1 MKMKERVKLFG
12 KEVKLDK
19 LLIITLDGK
28 FDPKMIINEFDYNRL
43 VYDHCFK
50 GINAFYYKDLC
61 YYIHQGYD
69 VIITPLT
76 SELGSLTMELGYDII
91 VQSGNKFVVFSDLVG
106 GCTEDSFGREIRE
119 TQNWEKM
126 LYSGCFDLDI
136 PDWR

>member
-1 MKMKERVKLFG
+1 MKEKVKLFG
-12 KEVKLDK
+12 KEVVLDK

-28 FDPKMIINEFDYNRL
+28 FDPKMIINNFEYDRL

-61 YYIHQGYD
+61 QYIHNKYD
-69 VIITPLT
+69 VIVTPLT
-76 SELGSLTMELGYDII
+76 SELSSLTMEMGYDII
-91 VQSGNKFVVFSDLVG
+91 VQSGNEYVVFSDLVS

-126 LYSGCFDLDI
+126 LYSGCFNLNI